1 MSSEQMGVQVGS
13 QWRDLDKRMHGRIVT
28 ITRVDSGR
36 AYYGKNGNGPS
47 ISIERLRRPF
57 WEPAAQLA
65 KGREM
70 SYSPEQIVSHEAAA
84 KALDSLDDYARM
96 GTGVDAHG
104 PRGMLERYI
113 EQQKAAALRQQAA
126 RVDEVE
132 AKARELYEAYRTE
145 HPDARMYSWEQ
156 QPFEPTRE
164 HWREKA
170 RAALKAALSAQ
181 PAEHPAAP
189 VGVPDGWKL
198 VPVEATDD
206 MLKAAY
212 PLHWWD
218 GPGQRLKQDYRTL
231 LAAAPSAPQGEG

>member
-1 MSSEQMGVQVGS
+1 
-13 QWRDLDKRMHGRIVT
+13 
-28 ITRVDSGR
+28 
-36 AYYGKNGNGPS
+36 
-47 ISIERLRRPF
+47 
-57 WEPAAQLA
+57 
-65 KGREM
+65 
-70 SYSPEQIVSHEAAA
+70 
-84 KALDSLDDYARM
+84 
-96 GTGVDAHG
+96 
-104 PRGMLERYI
+104 
-113 EQQKAAALRQQAA
+113 
-126 RVDEVE
+126 VDEVE